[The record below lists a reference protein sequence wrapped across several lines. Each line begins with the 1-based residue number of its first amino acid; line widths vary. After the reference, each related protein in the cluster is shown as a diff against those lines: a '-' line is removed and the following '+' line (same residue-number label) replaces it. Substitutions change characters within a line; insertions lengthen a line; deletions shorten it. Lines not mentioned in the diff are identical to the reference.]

1 MNRTANKRIAALMIV
16 ISLALPLSGVNAAA
30 TSGNS
35 SMNGMKMKE
44 MGVSL
49 RTTAEMKGY
58 LVTWN
63 TMNKSITLMQRKD
76 MKMSDETMT
85 GNDMMPQDMDMPT
98 IVLTIGS
105 MKAMVGDKEIMLD
118 IEPYLDMGVAMVSQ
132 QFVDTYL
139 MPMM

>member
-105 MKAMVGDKEIMLD
+105 MKAMVGDKRD
-118 IEPYLDMGVAMVSQ
+118 HA
-132 QFVDTYL
+132 
-139 MPMM
+139 